1 MAAKHPQPQPQLL
14 LLQINAGEEH
24 LMPFAEQLGVSKL
37 PFFLMYK
44 AGECVSKF
52 PANLLKISYLR
63 AQIAT
68 QHPAVGAVVDVASAV
83 GAVVDVAS
91 AVVA

>member
-1 MAAKHPQPQPQLL
+1 MAARHPQPQLLL

-68 QHPAVGAVVDVASAV
+68 QHSAV
-83 GAVVDVAS
+83 GAVVDVANAVGAIVDAAS